1 MSRCHLRKK
10 MDKNGRLRLKRE
22 VQIFMG
28 KNPSA
33 MTREVKK
40 FILNCENL
48 PDITFRGLNKFI
60 SQNIAKFKETGDC
73 EKHRGGNGRKV
84 TATNKKV
91 TLKVKK
97 KLLKKGGS
105 SIRKSS

>member
-1 MSRCHLRKK
+1 
-10 MDKNGRLRLKRE
+10 
-22 VQIFMG
+22 
-28 KNPSA
+28 

-48 PDITFRGLNKFI
+48 ADIGNITPRGLNKFI

-73 EKHRGGNGRKV
+73 EKQRGGNGRKV

-97 KLLKKGGS
+97 KL
-105 SIRKSS
+105 RWV